1 MTNQLTV
8 RIDVENG
15 SAVVSRSAIAGPD
28 AITIQDNVVR
38 GAAHRNWGL
47 ALAAA
52 AGSQVLA
59 GTAAAT
65 HIPGHEENVANPIV
79 YPELIYGVIVGLVV
93 GVVTGVVT
101 GVATS
106 VAVMRVSSAN
116 SKKQ

>member
-15 SAVVSRSAIAGPD
+15 IAVVSRSAIAGPD
-28 AITIQDNVVR
+28 AIAIRDNVVR
-38 GAAHRNWGL
+38 GAAHRSWGL

-65 HIPGHEENVANPIV
+65 HIPGHEEEIVTNPIV
-79 YPELIYGVIVGLVV
+79 YPELVYGIVAGLFVGVI
-93 GVVTGVVT
+93 TGVVT
-101 GVATS
+101 S
-106 VAVMRVSSAN
+106 IAVTRAISAI
-116 SKKQ
+116 SRK

>member
-15 SAVVSRSAIAGPD
+15 IAVVSRYAA
-28 AITIQDNVVR
+28 VR
-38 GAAHRNWGL
+38 GRTLAVAAV
-47 ALAAA
+47 

-59 GTAAAT
+59 FTAAAT
-65 HIPGHEENVANPIV
+65 HVPGHEVNENIATPIV
-79 YPELIYGVIVGLVV
+79 YPELIYGVVVGLVV

-101 GVATS
+101 GIATS
-106 VAVMRVSSAN
+106 VAVMRVSFAN

>member
-15 SAVVSRSAIAGPD
+15 IAVVSRSAIA
-28 AITIQDNVVR
+28 IQDNVVR

-59 GTAAAT
+59 GTAAAN
-65 HIPGHEENVANPIV
+65 HIPGHEENVVNPIV
-79 YPELIYGVIVGLVV
+79 YPELIYGMTAGLVV
-93 GVVTGVVT
+93 GVVVGVVVGAVA
-101 GVATS
+101 GVVVT
-106 VAVMRVSSAN
+106 RKLSSN
-116 SKKQ
+116 QRNG

>member
-15 SAVVSRSAIAGPD
+15 IAVVSRSAIAGQD

-38 GAAHRNWGL
+38 GAAHRSWGL

-65 HIPGHEENVANPIV
+65 HVPGHEEEENIANPIV
-79 YPELIYGVIVGLVV
+79 YPELVYGMLAGLFVGLIS
-93 GVVTGVVT
+93 GVVS
-101 GVATS
+101 AII
-106 VAVMRVSSAN
+106 VMRAFPAN
-116 SKKQ
+116 PRK